1 MDQTVLSLA
10 DIQNMDRR
18 YRATLLNTLSG
29 FKSANLVG
37 STRQTRKP
45 QPRRVQFGYTPGRQ
59 SPAFGHD
66 PETYQCSSAHL

>member
-1 MDQTVLSLA
+1 MDQTVLSSA

-37 STRQTRKP
+37 STDKEGNHNLA
-45 QPRRVQFGYTPGRQ
+45 VFQFGYTPGRQ
-59 SPAFGHD
+59 SPAIGHD
-66 PETYQCSSAHL
+66 PETDQCSPAHL